1 MLRPEPGFGEQLPD
15 ELAVARRLGPRSIA
29 AVATLAFLLAALPG
43 AASAHDG
50 IARLILEPDR
60 VNPGG
65 VVVIRGED
73 LGADDIM
80 QIALIGSA
88 GRTELTTVTSD
99 GQGHFTVAIEVSR
112 DAPPGV
118 YAIEATGQA
127 TLTVPLFVEGAPVS
141 NGDGAPP
148 GQDEGLPAVIPSFA
162 FGASSVPIASVQ
174 QRTRPAD
181 STVDLVPFVALFG
194 AIAALGLL
202 VWRTRRR
209 SLPPGRELT

>member
-1 MLRPEPGFGEQLPD
+1 LPD
-15 ELAVARRLGPRSIA
+15 ELAVARRLGPRSVA

-73 LGADDIM
+73 LGADDVM
-80 QIALIGSA
+80 QIALIGLS

-99 GQGHFTVAIEVSR
+99 GQGHFTVAIAVSP
-112 DAPPGV
+112 DAPQGV

-162 FGASSVPIASVQ
+162 VGSSRAPIATAQLTSV
-174 QRTRPAD
+174 TAD
-181 STVDLVPFVALFG
+181 SSIDVVPFIALFG
-194 AIAALGLL
+194 ALAALGLL

-209 SLPPGRELT
+209 SPREVES